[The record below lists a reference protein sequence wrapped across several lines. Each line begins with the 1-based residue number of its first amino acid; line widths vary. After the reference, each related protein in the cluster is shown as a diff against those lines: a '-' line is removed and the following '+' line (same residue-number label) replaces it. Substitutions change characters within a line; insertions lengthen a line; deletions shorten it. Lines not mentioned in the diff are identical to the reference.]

1 MTHCDRIT
9 IFIAQL
15 ATVTPTRD
23 VNVSSTN
30 FVFQRIWRL
39 GFRVLLDTSVSS
51 LTLWC
56 HRRVPWGPF
65 KSKALLFDKEFCFVI
80 DQWMKVAAYGPPVK
94 QSKSGRSNTKK
105 KSKKWPMTSPHHSP
119 VRWKNF
125 GFQRIPLLAHGNPLR
140 SSCLFQHLTLHST
153 MGRSNVL
160 WDTLKTTCDTD
171 VHSVR
176 QPGGNWRCWCPV
188 PSLLLPQP
196 AQDAPRAGAEHS
208 ALRRPSNGSA
218 DTLIA
223 FIFQRG
229 QQQRPPDKIL
239 WTKIIFTFF
248 FFSRDQNWN
257 LFI

>member
-1 MTHCDRIT
+1 
-9 IFIAQL
+9 
-15 ATVTPTRD
+15 
-23 VNVSSTN
+23 
-30 FVFQRIWRL
+30 
-39 GFRVLLDTSVSS
+39 
-51 LTLWC
+51 
-56 HRRVPWGPF
+56 
-65 KSKALLFDKEFCFVI
+65 
-80 DQWMKVAAYGPPVK
+80 
-94 QSKSGRSNTKK
+94 
-105 KSKKWPMTSPHHSP
+105 MTSPRHSP

-160 WDTLKTTCDTD
+160 WDTLKTMCDTD

-248 FFSRDQNWN
+248 FFFKGSKLKFIYLKREILKMKWFFFLKIETREFLFFFLIGIETEWKQKSGNWTASAIDRRTEKCVN
-257 LFI
+257 EHRCHSHFLHTRHVIFNSLRFHSPKSDKQL